1 MIPAAELAAQARVDE
16 RTFGLDPARCP
27 VLIAKC
33 RALPPEQLS
42 QYITSAEKSDA

>member
-1 MIPAAELAAQARVDE
+1 MIPAAELAAQGRLDE
-16 RTFGLDPARCP
+16 RTFGLDPTRCP

-42 QYITSAEKSDA
+42 QYLTTSEKSDK